1 MTTGPSAPADLT
13 GQVALVTGAGRGIG
27 HAIALALA
35 AVGADIAAL
44 DLEPPLETCAR
55 VEALKRRCLPLRA
68 DVADRR
74 AVVAAVA
81 LTLVELGRL
90 DVVVN
95 NAGVGERLALED
107 LDEATLQHEL
117 DVILKGTILVSQAA
131 YPHLKQRGG
140 AIVNIASVSG
150 LAGGAVSRPEND
162 TDARGGRSGPAY
174 AAAKGGV
181 VAFTRWLAKDAGRHG
196 VRVNA
201 IAPGPVQTEMTRGY
215 DYNVVAQPISRMGHP
230 DDVAQA
236 VVYLASPMSSFVTG
250 QVLVVDGG
258 VVLD

>member
-13 GQVALVTGAGRGIG
+13 GQVAAVT
-27 HAIALALA
+27 
-35 AVGADIAAL
+35 
-44 DLEPPLETCAR
+44 
-55 VEALKRRCLPLRA
+55 
-68 DVADRR
+68 
-74 AVVAAVA
+74 
-81 LTLVELGRL
+81 
-90 DVVVN
+90 
-95 NAGVGERLALED
+95 
-107 LDEATLQHEL
+107 
-117 DVILKGTILVSQAA
+117 
-131 YPHLKQRGG
+131 
-140 AIVNIASVSG
+140 IASVSG

-236 VVYLASPMSSFVTG
+236 VVYLASSMSNFVTG
-250 QVLVVDGG
+250 QVGG
-258 VVLD
+258 VGGGVGP